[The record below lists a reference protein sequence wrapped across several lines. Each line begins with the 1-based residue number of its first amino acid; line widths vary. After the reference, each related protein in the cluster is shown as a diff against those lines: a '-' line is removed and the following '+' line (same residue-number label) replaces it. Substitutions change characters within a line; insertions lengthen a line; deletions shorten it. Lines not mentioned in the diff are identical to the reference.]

1 MPDGIADPLRRM
13 ALTAGVAR
21 AIREGGTADLG
32 RLRAASGLGPA
43 LRAVEEEF
51 ESLRDA
57 MREARAHA
65 LVASGIARAG
75 LSVTEARRV
84 RQIHSGRD
92 LYRGKRS
99 LGRTLSLERDVFWLD
114 RWRFPSVRLCGSRF

>member
-1 MPDGIADPLRRM
+1 MPDGIADPVRRM
-13 ALTAGVAR
+13 ALTAGIAR

-32 RLRAASGLGPA
+32 RLRAASGLWPA

-65 LVASGIARAG
+65 PGSQAAS
-75 LSVTEARRV
+75 
-84 RQIHSGRD
+84 
-92 LYRGKRS
+92 RGP
-99 LGRTLSLERDVFWLD
+99 GC
-114 RWRFPSVRLCGSRF
+114 P